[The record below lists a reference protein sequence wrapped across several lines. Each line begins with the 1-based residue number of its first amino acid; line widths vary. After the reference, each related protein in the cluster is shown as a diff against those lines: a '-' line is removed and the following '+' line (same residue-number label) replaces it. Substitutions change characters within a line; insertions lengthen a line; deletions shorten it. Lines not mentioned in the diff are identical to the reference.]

1 MKFVAEAAKN
11 QYPSE
16 LKKRFVTGRAFVLY
30 VVNEEGLIQN
40 STIVKSSENEQL
52 DSVAIQIMKSLP
64 RYVPGMQE
72 GKPVKVQYTV
82 PVNFK

>member
-1 MKFVAEAAKN
+1 M
-11 QYPSE
+11 
-16 LKKRFVTGRAFVLY
+16 RY
-30 VVNEEGLIQN
+30 VINEEGLIQN

-52 DSVAIQIMKSLP
+52 DSVAIQIIKSLP
-64 RYVPGMQE
+64 GYVPGMQE